1 MTQEVIYIDDP
12 LGRKICIEKNLCA
25 GAIEEIEA
33 NDLFDDFMSVIK
45 KPAILIQTTDTPSE
59 YLYFRTLGWYFS
71 VLLKVKSTNGFWKAY
86 KCTINPSDADI
97 VELLKTGKQ
106 II

>member
-1 MTQEVIYIDDP
+1 MTKEVIYIDDP
-12 LGRKICIEKNLCA
+12 LGRKICVEKNLCSEA
-25 GAIEEIEA
+25 MEEIEA

-45 KPAILIQTTDTPSE
+45 KPAILIQTTDTPPE
-59 YLYFRTLGWYFS
+59 YLYFRSLGWHFS
-71 VLLKVKSTNGFWKAY
+71 VLLQAKFVSGFWKAY
-86 KCTINPSDADI
+86 KCTINPLDADV